1 MFTPKE
7 IRETEFER
15 IVRGYNPEDVDGF
28 LAQIADQIEKLT
40 AEKEAAEK
48 KARDASERM
57 DSYRED
63 GDALRSVLV
72 TAEKMKAQMLA
83 EAQETS
89 EKLLSEAAERSE
101 KLVADAQ
108 GQSDSIIGEIASR
121 VAIEEATLKTLKKQ
135 VSDFKNN
142 VLNIYKKHLETLSEL
157 PEEDELEVEAEEET
171 LSYSAPETETA
182 KTPYKA
188 PRPDADTSAGNA
200 TSEFAFPEFD
210 VSRPTEATEEPQG
223 AVSVETDA
231 FSFSAEEDDKNNRF
245 GKLDFGDSFTFGAE

>member
-1 MFTPKE
+1 MFTAKE

-15 IVRGYNPEDVDGF
+15 IVRGYNPDDVDGF
-28 LAQIADQIEKLT
+28 LAQIADQIESLT

-48 KARDASERM
+48 KAKDALERM
-57 DSYRED
+57 DTYRED

-83 EAQETS
+83 EAKETS
-89 EKLLSEAAERSE
+89 EKLLAEATAHSE

-108 GQSDSIIGEIASR
+108 GKSDAIVGEIANK

-157 PEEDELEVEAEEET
+157 PE
-171 LSYSAPETETA
+171 
-182 KTPYKA
+182 
-188 PRPDADTSAGNA
+188 
-200 TSEFAFPEFD
+200 
-210 VSRPTEATEEPQG
+210 
-223 AVSVETDA
+223 
-231 FSFSAEEDDKNNRF
+231 
-245 GKLDFGDSFTFGAE
+245 

>member
-1 MFTPKE
+1 MFTAKE

-40 AEKEAAEK
+40 ADKEAAEK
-48 KARDASERM
+48 KAKEALERM
-57 DSYRED
+57 DTYRED

-83 EAQETS
+83 EAKETS
-89 EKLLSEAAERSE
+89 EKLLAEATSRSE

-108 GQSDSIIGEIASR
+108 GQSDAIVGEIAGK
-121 VAIEEATLKTLKKQ
+121 VAVEEATLKTLKKQ

-142 VLNIYKKHLETLSEL
+142 VLNIYKQHLETLSEL
-157 PEEDELEVEAEEET
+157 PEEEAEDISVYAGMDYEPAGGDETPSIPEIPAIEPLTEET
-171 LSYSAPETETA
+171 KP
-182 KTPYKA
+182 
-188 PRPDADTSAGNA
+188 AGD
-200 TSEFAFPEFD
+200 EFAFPDFGATK
-210 VSRPTEATEEPQG
+210 PAEA
-223 AVSVETDA
+223 VEMPSAEHTASADA
-231 FSFSAEEDDKNNRF
+231 FSFSDDDNGGRF